1 MKLNDEFNSHN
12 GELNAQTVTDKAMSY
27 LWEHFINPNID
38 QDDVEQVAMIAVI
51 GMSLQAVAE
60 KARAYEK
67 LQDGNLDENT
77 FYRN

>member
-1 MKLNDEFNSHN
+1 MKLNEEFNSNN

-27 LWEHFINPNID
+27 LWQNFINPHID